1 MNSRSMGSRRRKV
14 FRDGAQ
20 QAVLLAFALAL
31 AFLADAQAPGPSQP
45 ADPKAIMASVYR
57 QDTSHDRTL
66 RATMDVF
73 DKTGQSRR
81 KKFML
86 LRVGGLGDSK
96 TLVRFTDPAD
106 IRGVTLLSINQ
117 SGVTDCQFIYIPA
130 QQRVRPVAPRERAER
145 FVGSDFTYEDIAEPV
160 LDDFN
165 YRTLSASDLMEG
177 HETYK
182 IEMDPVDP
190 TRSQYKYIYCW
201 IARDISV
208 ILHEEMYGQD
218 GHLLRTLH
226 ASGLKRASGIWGAR
240 HIEVQTVPDGT
251 RTVLTIDEAHFNTG
265 LSEQLFLPDTFG
277 TAKF

>member
-1 MNSRSMGSRRRKV
+1 MGSRRRKV

-117 SGVTDCQFIYIPA
+117 SGVTDRQFIYIPA